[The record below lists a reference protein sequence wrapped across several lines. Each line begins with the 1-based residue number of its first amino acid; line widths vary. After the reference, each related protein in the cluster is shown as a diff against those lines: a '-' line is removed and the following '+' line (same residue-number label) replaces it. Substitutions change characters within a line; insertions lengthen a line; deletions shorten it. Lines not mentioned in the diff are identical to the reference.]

1 MKELISS
8 GLEALG
14 LTGSVPPDA
23 AEKLAEYGRL
33 LLEKNQVMN
42 LTAIRDEAGVA
53 RLHMLDCAALL
64 PCADFS
70 QAHTLLDV
78 GTGAGFPGLP
88 LKILLPQLD
97 VTLLDSLNKRVDWLG
112 QVCAQLGLEGI
123 RAIHAR
129 AEEQALVKGFRD
141 SFDFATARAVADLRL
156 LCELCLPYV
165 KVGGLFL
172 AMKSTDSAQELE
184 DAAHCIKLLGGR
196 VEEPFDYAI
205 PGAGVT
211 HRVIPIRKA
220 APTLKGYPRRWA
232 KIQKAPL

>member
-1 MKELISS
+1 MELTYHRKGDYLFPNLAVKDEPQIIGKYGMLRRTYLKENRKNWYQSMLMS
-8 GLEALG
+8 GRLNQHLAQIEE
-14 LTGSVPPDA
+14 A
-23 AEKLAEYGRL
+23 AESRVE
-33 LLEKNQVMN
+33 
-42 LTAIRDEAGVA
+42 
-53 RLHMLDCAALL
+53 
-64 PCADFS
+64 
-70 QAHTLLDV
+70 
-78 GTGAGFPGLP
+78 
-88 LKILLPQLD
+88 
-97 VTLLDSLNKRVDWLG
+97 TLLDSLNKRVDWLG